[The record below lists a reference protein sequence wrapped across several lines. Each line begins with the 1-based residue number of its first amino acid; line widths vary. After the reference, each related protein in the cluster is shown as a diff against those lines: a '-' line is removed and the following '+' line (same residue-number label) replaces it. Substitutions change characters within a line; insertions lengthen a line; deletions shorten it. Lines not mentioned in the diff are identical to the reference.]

1 MVTYSR
7 EAIFHALADPRRREI
22 LDLLREGERPA
33 GSIAERFSVS
43 RPAISRH
50 LRVLRGAGLVLR
62 RRDAQSRLYRLNPD
76 AFRELDAWLDR
87 YRVFWA
93 ARLQDLKH
101 YVEGDR

>member
-1 MVTYSR
+1 M
-7 EAIFHALADPRRREI
+7 
-22 LDLLREGERPA
+22 
-33 GSIAERFSVS
+33 S

-62 RRDAQSRLYRLNPD
+62 RKDAQSRLYRLNPE
-76 AFRELDAWLDR
+76 AFRELDAWLDL

-93 ARLQDLKH
+93 ARLQDLKQ